1 MEFLVGR
8 NGDFDTLV
16 SSVIRRAIAELDYGN
31 ASHILVLPYETA
43 EFRDNTDSY
52 KEYYT
57 EVEICE
63 QATAVHFRAAIQIR
77 NKAMVDRSDLIVC
90 CIEHNN
96 GGAYK
101 TIMYAEKQ
109 GVPIINISSIKKII
123 MMYGIT
129 SKDDISSETDM
140 IISDT
145 NSDNGDYSSTELDNT
160 SSETSTETEPS
171 KVFTTDFQIGCA
183 ENWFFDKYNVIIEID
198 GNHIDKTYIIS
209 YNEK

>member
-1 MEFLVGR
+1 MELFTVSFFGHRKITDSIEVEKQVDKLVRELIRTKEYVEFLVGR
-8 NGDFDTLV
+8 NGDFDMLV
-16 SSVIRRAIAELDYGN
+16 SSVIRRAIVELDYGN

-52 KEYYT
+52 KDYYT

-63 QATAVHFRAAIQIR
+63 QAAAAHFRAAIQIR

-109 GVPIINISSIKKII
+109 GVPIINISSNK
-123 MMYGIT
+123 
-129 SKDDISSETDM
+129 
-140 IISDT
+140 
-145 NSDNGDYSSTELDNT
+145 
-160 SSETSTETEPS
+160 
-171 KVFTTDFQIGCA
+171 
-183 ENWFFDKYNVIIEID
+183 
-198 GNHIDKTYIIS
+198 
-209 YNEK
+209 

>member
-1 MEFLVGR
+1 MGDYMGIYTVSFFGHRKITDSIEIEKRLDKLVRELIRTKEYVEFLVGR
-8 NGDFDTLV
+8 NGEFDTLV

-43 EFRDNTDSY
+43 EFRNNTDSY
-52 KEYYT
+52 KNYYT

-63 QATAVHFRAAIQIR
+63 QAAAAHFRAAIQIR

-109 GVPIINISSIKKII
+109 GVPIINISSNK
-123 MMYGIT
+123 
-129 SKDDISSETDM
+129 
-140 IISDT
+140 
-145 NSDNGDYSSTELDNT
+145 
-160 SSETSTETEPS
+160 
-171 KVFTTDFQIGCA
+171 
-183 ENWFFDKYNVIIEID
+183 
-198 GNHIDKTYIIS
+198 
-209 YNEK
+209 